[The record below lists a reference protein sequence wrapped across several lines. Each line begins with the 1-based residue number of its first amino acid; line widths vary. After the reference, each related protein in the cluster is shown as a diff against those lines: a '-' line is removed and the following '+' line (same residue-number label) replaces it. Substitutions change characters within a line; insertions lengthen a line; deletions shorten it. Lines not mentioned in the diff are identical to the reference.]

1 MGMPKYEMSNKNETP
16 VRVDVGIDDGDVN
29 IYINNVFVG
38 WLDEGGYFALCELA
52 DDDAEQLTENGIQVS
67 GNHVEVANYL

>member
-1 MGMPKYEMSNKNETP
+1 MPKYELSNKNETP

-38 WLDEGGYFALCELA
+38 WLDKGGYFALCELA
-52 DDDAEQLTENGIQVS
+52 DDDAEQLAESGIQVS